1 MVEVRYRITCQSE
14 AAGTAVAGDMIKW
27 IDARTAQEGAAVF
40 VATLACIDGDE
51 EEVRRHIE
59 RTYGESVVS
68 VERMQG
74 Q

>member
-1 MVEVRYRITCQSE
+1 MVEVRYRIVCQSA
-14 AAGTAVAGDMIKW
+14 AAGTAVAGDMTKW
-27 IDARTAQEGAAVF
+27 MDARTAQEGAAVF
-40 VATLACIDGDE
+40 VATLTCIDGDE

-68 VERMQG
+68 VERIGG